1 MFYLCYMKPNIIDR
15 FVRVVKVHYMNHT
28 VSGTYQF
35 CIKIEMEFLHP
46 IMYVNGWD
54 TYHIPIHDNLGIL
67 TETVYNALFAL
78 YKYCGVSRED
88 LLLWVVSK
96 IDFNKAWDK
105 DMYRYVRLNFI

>member
-1 MFYLCYMKPNIIDR
+1 
-15 FVRVVKVHYMNHT
+15 VRVHYMNHT

-35 CIKIEMEFLHP
+35 CIKIEVEFLHP

-54 TYHIPIHDNLGIL
+54 TYHIPIYDNIGML
-67 TETVYNALFAL
+67 TETVYNSLFAL
-78 YKYCGVSRED
+78 YKYCGVSREE

-105 DMYRYVRLNFI
+105 DMYRYLRLNFIQ

>member
-1 MFYLCYMKPNIIDR
+1 MEPNIVDR
-15 FVRVVKVHYMNHT
+15 FVRVVKVYYMNHT

-96 IDFNKAWDK
+96 IDFDRAWDK
-105 DMYRYVRLNFI
+105 DMYRRLRTNFVFHN